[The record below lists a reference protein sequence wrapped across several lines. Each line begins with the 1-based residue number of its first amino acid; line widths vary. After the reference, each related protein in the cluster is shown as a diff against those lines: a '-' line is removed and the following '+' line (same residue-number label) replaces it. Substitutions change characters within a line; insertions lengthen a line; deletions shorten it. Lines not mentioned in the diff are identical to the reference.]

1 MAFFPSD
8 LNRGGPIN
16 VREAAESIR
25 IILYRI
31 KCEELVIHW
40 YAMISFYDME
50 DWFASSRCC
59 IPLSLLKL
67 LQNGKAYIKE
77 MTTL

>member
-1 MAFFPSD
+1 MER
-8 LNRGGPIN
+8 LYPIPDIK
-16 VREAAESIR
+16 ALQLKIYKS
-25 IILYRI
+25 
-31 KCEELVIHW
+31 KCEELVMHW
-40 YAMISFYDME
+40 YALISFNDME